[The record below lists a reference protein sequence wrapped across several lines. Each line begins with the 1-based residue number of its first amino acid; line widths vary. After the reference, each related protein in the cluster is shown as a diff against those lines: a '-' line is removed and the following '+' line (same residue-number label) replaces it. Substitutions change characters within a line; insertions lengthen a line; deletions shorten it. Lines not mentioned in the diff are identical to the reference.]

1 MMRDLPTP
9 KTNTYRIIK
18 ICVLVLVLLAWL
30 TLTATP
36 VF

>member
-1 MMRDLPTP
+1 MMRVPTSN
-9 KTNTYRIIK
+9 TNNYRIVK

-30 TLTATP
+30 ALTATP

>member
-9 KTNTYRIIK
+9 NTNNYRIVK

-30 TLTATP
+30 ALTATP